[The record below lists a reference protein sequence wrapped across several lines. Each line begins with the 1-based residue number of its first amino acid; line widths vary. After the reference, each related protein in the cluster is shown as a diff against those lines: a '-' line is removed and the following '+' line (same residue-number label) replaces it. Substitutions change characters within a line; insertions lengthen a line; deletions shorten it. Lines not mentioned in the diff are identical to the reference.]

1 MDELI
6 GKSFGPYKIL
16 DKIGEGGMA
25 VVYKAYQESL
35 GRYAAIKVLRAELA
49 RDEEFVARFRREAL
63 AVAQLNHPNILHV
76 YDAGVANGVYYMAMG
91 FVDGGSLKDLIAQ
104 GPVEPAYAASIGA
117 QLADALDYAHKQGI
131 VHRDVKPSNVLMT
144 RDGRPMLTDFG
155 IAKALYESA
164 ALTRT
169 GISIGTPEY
178 MAPEQIQGQPVDG
191 RTDIY
196 ALGIVLYEMVTGW
209 APFSTPTPVATLYK
223 QVNEPPPPLHQ
234 VNVNVPDWLEGV
246 VGKALAKRPDGRY
259 QQASEL
265 AAALRSRGVGASP
278 LAAAAPA
285 VAAVG
290 PDTTAGRPAAKG
302 AGSRQPG
309 PAIAASAPTPTPA
322 PIAKPATARAEHGA
336 TPVPGVPVQEAP
348 KKRGKAVPILIA
360 AIALL
365 VVALAAGGAYLALG
379 GKGDKGQDV
388 AGVITVVVVSGDTAG
403 PAPPTEVQP
412 SPTPVIIVASST
424 PAPAATNTL
433 APAATNTQ
441 APAATNTQAPAAT
454 STRAPTATS
463 TQAPAATNTPKP
475 APTATKRPAV
485 ATKSTCPGWY
495 QKPQPGKGVLL
506 DLRITWVRNLSVE
519 QILPVRLSGIGRYEP
534 KQGDRSRGGCSLP
547 AHSQASISS
556 EIRSQ
561 AGGWRVLCKL
571 KVDGWQVLHLAWIWD
586 NSRSEELVYPLRP
599 ASRM

>member
-1 MDELI
+1 MDDLI

-25 VVYKAYQESL
+25 IVYKAYQESL

-49 RDEEFVARFRREAL
+49 RDEEFVSRFRREAL

-91 FVDGGSLKDLIAQ
+91 FVDGGSLKDMIAQ

-246 VGKALAKRPDGRY
+246 VGKTLAKRPEARY
-259 QQASEL
+259 QQAADL
-265 AAALRSRGVGASP
+265 AAALRSRAVGGAPPVGAAI
-278 LAAAAPA
+278 AAAAPILA
-285 VAAVG
+285 AAEGRPPSKAAEPVKSEGKVAASKPAVT
-290 PDTTAGRPAAKG
+290 PVPAKSAAGRPDAAV
-302 AGSRQPG
+302 
-309 PAIAASAPTPTPA
+309 APL
-322 PIAKPATARAEHGA
+322 
-336 TPVPGVPVQEAP
+336 PGVPAQEVR
-348 KKRGKAVPILIA
+348 KKRGLAVPILIG

-365 VVALAAGGAYLALG
+365 VIALAAGGVYLAMG
-379 GKGDKGQDV
+379 GGGDDGGNV
-388 AGVITVVVVSGDTAG
+388 AGVITVVVVSGETTTVL
-403 PAPPTEVQP
+403 PTEVQSLP
-412 SPTPVIIVASST
+412 SPVIIVASST
-424 PAPAATNTL
+424 PQPSNTPAPAATDTPQPTATNTL
-433 APAATNTQ
+433 APTATNT
-441 APAATNTQAPAAT
+441 PK
-454 STRAPTATS
+454 PT
-463 TQAPAATNTPKP
+463 ATNTPKP
-475 APTATKRPAV
+475 APTAT
-485 ATKSTCPGWY
+485 ATKKPAPPKTYPPPILTNPPAGANCYDTRGCTYNWTWSGKLAANEYFQVQMIGPGNEHRGIHPPTKGYTFTSDETTYWILADWCNPSY
-495 QKPQPGKGVLL
+495 YCNLKWTVAIIQWDGK
-506 DLRITWVRNLSVE
+506 DPSK
-519 QILPVRLSGIGRYEP
+519 IGRTLIEAP
-534 KQGDRSRGGCSLP
+534 PRDVTL
-547 AHSQASISS
+547 
-556 EIRSQ
+556 
-561 AGGWRVLCKL
+561 
-571 KVDGWQVLHLAWIWD
+571 
-586 NSRSEELVYPLRP
+586 
-599 ASRM
+599 

>member
-6 GKSFGPYKIL
+6 GKGFGPYKVL

-25 VVYKAYQESL
+25 VVYRAYQESL

-76 YDAGVANGVYYMAMG
+76 YDAGVANGVYFMAMG
-91 FVDGGSLKDLIAQ
+91 FVDGGSLKDLVAQ

-246 VGKALAKRPDGRY
+246 VGKALAKRPEGRY

-302 AGSRQPG
+302 AGLRQPG

-322 PIAKPATARAEHGA
+322 PIAKPATARADHGA
-336 TPVPGVPVQEAP
+336 TPVPVAPVQEAP

-365 VVALAAGGAYLALG
+365 VVALAAGGAYLAFG
-379 GKGDKGQDV
+379 GKGNDV

-403 PAPPTEVQP
+403 PAPTTEVQP

-424 PAPAATNTL
+424 P
-433 APAATNTQ
+433 

-475 APTATKRPAV
+475 APTATKRPPV

-506 DLRITWVRNLSVE
+506 IENHMGKELLVE
-519 QILPVRLSGIGRYEP
+519 QILGGSGNWTISP
-534 KQGDRSRGGCSLP
+534 KQGDVPGRLLLQLTPGDHQFRDQIAGWGGGY
-547 AHSQASISS
+547 I
-556 EIRSQ
+556 
-561 AGGWRVLCKL
+561 KL
-571 KVDGWQVLHLAWIWD
+571 KVEAGKSYISPIWD
-586 NSRSEELVYPLRP
+586 NSRSDELVYPYDPP
-599 ASRM
+599 AGCK

>member
-1 MDELI
+1 MDDLI
-6 GKSFGPYKIL
+6 GKGFGPYRVL

-25 VVYKAYQESL
+25 VVYRAYQESL

-63 AVAQLNHPNILHV
+63 AVAQLNHPNILNV

-104 GPVEPAYAASIGA
+104 GPVEPTYAASIGA

-246 VGKALAKRPDGRY
+246 VGKALAKRPEGRY

-265 AAALRSRGVGASP
+265 AAALRSRGVGVVQP
-278 LAAAAPA
+278 AAAAP
-285 VAAVG
+285 VPAAV
-290 PDTTAGRPAAKG
+290 RPAAVEAKPATKG
-302 AGSRQPG
+302 AGSRQPEG
-309 PAIAASAPTPTPA
+309 KAAAAMAAPP
-322 PIAKPATARAEHGA
+322 PITGKPAAGRVDRGA
-336 TPVPGVPVQEAP
+336 TPPSGIATQEVSG
-348 KKRGKAVPILIA
+348 KRGKSVPILIA

-365 VVALAAGGAYLALG
+365 VVALAAGGAYLAFG
-379 GKGDKGQDV
+379 GKGKGGDT
-388 AGVITVVVVSGDTAG
+388 AGVITVVVVSSDAASTAG
-403 PAPPTEVQP
+403 PAEVQS
-412 SPTPVIIVASST
+412 SPTPIIIIASSTPEPSNT
-424 PAPAATNTL
+424 PAPAATDTPV
-433 APAATNTQ
+433 PAATNTPMPTVTNTPV
-441 APAATNTQAPAAT
+441 PAAT
-454 STRAPTATS
+454 
-463 TQAPAATNTPKP
+463 ATNTPKP
-475 APTATKRPAV
+475 APTATKKPAKPKTLSPPVLVNPPVDFSCYNAQGCNFTWSWGGSLAANQYFQVQLVGPGNEHRGIHPPTKGYSFQSSWSVYQIIRDWCDPTKMCHMQWTV
-485 ATKSTCPGWY
+485 AIIEWD
-495 QKPQPGKGVLL
+495 GV
-506 DLRITWVRNLSVE
+506 DPSK
-519 QILPVRLSGIGRYEP
+519 IGRT
-534 KQGDRSRGGCSLP
+534 
-547 AHSQASISS
+547 
-556 EIRSQ
+556 
-561 AGGWRVLCKL
+561 
-571 KVDGWQVLHLAWIWD
+571 LA
-586 NSRSEELVYPLRP
+586 EAALRWVWL
-599 ASRM
+599 

>member
-6 GKSFGPYKIL
+6 GKSFGPYKVL

-91 FVDGGSLKDLIAQ
+91 FVDGGSLKDLIGQ
-104 GPVEPAYAASIGA
+104 GPVEPAYAASIAA

-246 VGKALAKRPDGRY
+246 VGKALAKRPEGRY
-259 QQASEL
+259 QQAADL
-265 AAALRSRGVGASP
+265 AAALRSRGAGGSP
-278 LAAAAPA
+278 LAATTPA
-285 VAAVG
+285 VAAV
-290 PDTTAGRPAAKG
+290 TPAATEGKPATKG
-302 AGSRQPG
+302 AASRQPE
-309 PAIAASAPTPTPA
+309 PVVAASAPTPPPA
-322 PIAKPATARAEHGA
+322 SVAKPATGRKERVA
-336 TPVPGVPVQEAP
+336 TPLPAVPAQAVPKQ
-348 KKRGKAVPILIA
+348 RGKAVPILIA

-365 VVALAAGGAYLALG
+365 VVALAAGGVYLALG
-379 GKGDKGQDV
+379 GKGDKGSDV
-388 AGVITVVVVSGDTAG
+388 AGVITVVVMPGETAG
-403 PAPPTEVQP
+403 TLLPTEVQ
-412 SPTPVIIVASST
+412 SLPTPVIIVASST
-424 PAPAATNTL
+424 PQPPNTPAPAATNT
-433 APAATNTQ
+433 PE
-441 APAATNTQAPAAT
+441 
-454 STRAPTATS
+454 PTATS
-463 TQAPAATNTPKP
+463 TQTPTATNTPAPTATNTPKP
-475 APTATKRPAV
+475 APTAKPTTAPTKKPAPTKPPASLPPPVLVSPDAEFSCYNAQGCNFSWSWGRSLAANQYFQVQLVGPGNEHRGIHPPTKKYSFQSSWSVYQIIRDWCDPTKMCHMQWTV
-485 ATKSTCPGWY
+485 AIIEWD
-495 QKPQPGKGVLL
+495 GV
-506 DLRITWVRNLSVE
+506 DPSK
-519 QILPVRLSGIGRYEP
+519 IGRTLIEAAP
-534 KQGDRSRGGCSLP
+534 RWVWL
-547 AHSQASISS
+547 
-556 EIRSQ
+556 
-561 AGGWRVLCKL
+561 
-571 KVDGWQVLHLAWIWD
+571 
-586 NSRSEELVYPLRP
+586 
-599 ASRM
+599 

>member
-6 GKSFGPYKIL
+6 GKGFGPYKVL

-25 VVYKAYQESL
+25 VVYRAYQESL

-76 YDAGVANGVYYMAMG
+76 YDAGVANGVYFMAMG

-246 VGKALAKRPDGRY
+246 VGKALAKRPEGRY
-259 QQASEL
+259 QQASEF
-265 AAALRSRGVGASP
+265 AAALRSRGVSASP

-302 AGSRQPG
+302 AGLRQPG

-322 PIAKPATARAEHGA
+322 PIAKPATARADHGA
-336 TPVPGVPVQEAP
+336 TPVPVAPVQEAP

-365 VVALAAGGAYLALG
+365 VVALAAGGAYLAFG
-379 GKGDKGQDV
+379 GKGSDV

-403 PAPPTEVQP
+403 PAPTTEVQP
-412 SPTPVIIVASST
+412 SPMPVIIVASST
-424 PAPAATNTL
+424 PAPAATS
-433 APAATNTQ
+433 TQ
-441 APAATNTQAPAAT
+441 APAATNTQVPAAT
-454 STRAPTATS
+454 NTQAPTATN
-463 TQAPAATNTPKP
+463 TPAPSATNTPKP
-475 APTATKRPAV
+475 APTAKPTAAPTKKPATPKPPASLPPPALVGPAEGFNCYNQRGQGCDFTWSWSGKLAANQYFQVQLIGPNNEHRGIHPPTKGYSFHSSNDVFLIIADWCNVNYYCNTKWTV
-485 ATKSTCPGWY
+485 AIIEWD
-495 QKPQPGKGVLL
+495 GV
-506 DLRITWVRNLSVE
+506 DPSK
-519 QILPVRLSGIGRYEP
+519 IGRT
-534 KQGDRSRGGCSLP
+534 
-547 AHSQASISS
+547 
-556 EIRSQ
+556 
-561 AGGWRVLCKL
+561 L
-571 KVDGWQVLHLAWIWD
+571 KEATPRAITL
-586 NSRSEELVYPLRP
+586 
-599 ASRM
+599 

>member
-1 MDELI
+1 MDELV
-6 GKSFGPYKIL
+6 GKSFGPYKVV

-35 GRYAAIKVLRAELA
+35 GRYAAIKILRSELA

-76 YDAGVANGVYYMAMG
+76 YDAGVANGVYYIAMG

-104 GPVEPAYAASIGA
+104 GPLDPAYAASVGA

-131 VHRDVKPSNVLMT
+131 IHRDVKPSNVLMT

-169 GISIGTPEY
+169 GASIGTPEY

-196 ALGIVLYEMVTGW
+196 SLGIVLYEMVTGW

-246 VGKALAKRPDGRY
+246 VTRALAKRPEGRY
-259 QQASEL
+259 QQAGEL
-265 AAALRSRGVGASP
+265 AAALRSRGVGGLP

-285 VAAVG
+285 AAAVT
-290 PDTTAGRPAAKG
+290 PAPAEARPAAKT

-309 PAIAASAPTPTPA
+309 AAMAASTPTPA
-322 PIAKPATARAEHGA
+322 PVAKPATGRQERSA
-336 TPVPGVPVQEAP
+336 TPLPAVAAQEAP

-360 AIALL
+360 AIAVL
-365 VVALAAGGAYLALG
+365 VIALAAGGVYLAFG
-379 GKGDKGQDV
+379 GKGGNGGDT
-388 AGVITVVVVSGDTAG
+388 AGIITVVVASGDTTATAG
-403 PAPPTEVQP
+403 PTEAVATQ
-412 SPTPVIIVASST
+412 TAVIIVASST
-424 PAPAATNTL
+424 PQPSDTPAPAASNTT
-433 APAATNTQ
+433 APVATNT
-441 APAATNTQAPAAT
+441 P
-454 STRAPTATS
+454 APTATN
-463 TQAPAATNTPKP
+463 TPLPPATNTPKP
-475 APTATKRPAV
+475 APTATKKPATPKPRTLAPPVLVNPPVDYSCYNAQGCDFTWSWGGTLAANQYFQVQLVGPGNEHRGIHPPTKAYSFQSSWSVYQIIRDWCDPTKMCHMQWTV
-485 ATKSTCPGWY
+485 AIIEWD
-495 QKPQPGKGVLL
+495 GV
-506 DLRITWVRNLSVE
+506 DPSK
-519 QILPVRLSGIGRYEP
+519 IGRT
-534 KQGDRSRGGCSLP
+534 
-547 AHSQASISS
+547 
-556 EIRSQ
+556 
-561 AGGWRVLCKL
+561 
-571 KVDGWQVLHLAWIWD
+571 
-586 NSRSEELVYPLRP
+586 LVEAPLRWVWL
-599 ASRM
+599 

>member
-1 MDELI
+1 MDELV
-6 GKSFGPYKIL
+6 GKSFGPYRVL

-25 VVYKAYQESL
+25 VVYRAYQESL

-63 AVAQLNHPNILHV
+63 AVAQLNHPNILNV

-91 FVDGGSLKDLIAQ
+91 FMDGGSLKDLIAQ
-104 GPVEPAYAASIGA
+104 GPVDPAYAASIGA

-246 VGKALAKRPDGRY
+246 VGKALAKRPEGRY

-265 AAALRSRGVGASP
+265 AAALRSRGAGGVP
-278 LAAAAPA
+278 FVAAAPA
-285 VAAVG
+285 VAE
-290 PDTTAGRPAAKG
+290 
-302 AGSRQPG
+302 
-309 PAIAASAPTPTPA
+309 
-322 PIAKPATARAEHGA
+322 AKPATKVKSRQPEPAAAA
-336 TPVPGVPVQEAP
+336 TPLPAPVAKPSTGRQQRTATPLPATPAQTEP
-348 KKRGKAVPILIA
+348 KQRGKAVPILIA

-365 VVALAAGGAYLALG
+365 VIALAAGGAYLAFG
-379 GKGDKGQDV
+379 GKGKGGDT
-388 AGVITVVVVSGDTAG
+388 AGVITVVVLPSDAASTAVSAG
-403 PAPPTEVQP
+403 VQP
-412 SPTPVIIVASST
+412 SPTPIIIVASST
-424 PAPAATNTL
+424 PKPTDTPAPAATDT
-433 APAATNTQ
+433 PV
-441 APAATNTQAPAAT
+441 
-454 STRAPTATS
+454 PTATS
-463 TQAPAATNTPKP
+463 TQAPTATNTPKPAPTATNTPKP
-475 APTATKRPAV
+475 APTATKKPTQPKNLAPPVLTNPPEGFNCYNQRDQGCDFNWSWSGQPAANQYFQVQLIGPNNEHRGIHPPTKGYSFHSSNDVFLLITDWCNPAYYCNIKWTV
-485 ATKSTCPGWY
+485 ALIEWD
-495 QKPQPGKGVLL
+495 GK
-506 DLRITWVRNLSVE
+506 DPSK
-519 QILPVRLSGIGRYEP
+519 IGRT
-534 KQGDRSRGGCSLP
+534 L
-547 AHSQASISS
+547 S
-556 EIRSQ
+556 EAKPRDL
-561 AGGWRVLCKL
+561 VL
-571 KVDGWQVLHLAWIWD
+571 
-586 NSRSEELVYPLRP
+586 
-599 ASRM
+599 